1 MGKAPKLLKRAKSKE
16 KFDVAVIGGGLAGV
30 CAAIAAARRGCKVVF
45 IHDRPVLGGNSSSEI
60 RMHVC
65 GATAGFNRFA
75 RESGI
80 LEEIRMENAH
90 RNPHDRPSVWDW
102 ILWEWVTREP
112 NITLH
117 LNTAAT
123 QAIMRGKDTIAGVR
137 CVQTSTEKEFAFYA
151 NFFIDCSGD
160 GCLAAD
166 AGADFR
172 MGREARSE
180 FNESLAPEKADNLV
194 LGSSL
199 LFEAKDVGHP
209 VKFVPPPWAKVFATD
224 DELRFRGHNYL
235 NKGHWWIEWGGRFNT
250 ITDNEMIRDELIK
263 ALFGVWDHIKN
274 RGDHGADNYI
284 LDWIGNVPGKRESRR
299 FLGDHILTQQE
310 VQSAELFSDRVAYG
324 GWPID
329 LHPPDGIY
337 ARDERPASGATVDMF
352 SIPFGSLYSRNI
364 RNLLFA
370 GRNASM
376 THVAFG
382 ATRVQAT
389 CAVMGQAVGTAA
401 ALCKKRR
408 CTPRQLRQKRIMEL
422 QQALLKDDAY
432 IIAMRYSDPDDLLRG
447 ARVTASSEAQLEML
461 DPIERHRC
469 DSDRAQMF
477 MVTGPRLNT
486 VSLLLENSL
495 HDAVPVTVSLHEARS
510 LTEFAGA
517 MEIASSKVLM
527 PGERRAWMDFKLNA
541 SVTPNCF
548 YYVKVH
554 KNASIFWCWSD
565 EDLPATQRAWFSQP
579 ETKWVRGMGTYCFGL
594 SPASRPYGGWNVV
607 NGVARPEGQ
616 ANVWISD
623 PASPLPQRLDL
634 VLKRP
639 AMINTVYLTF
649 DTDLMTK
656 FPHAVPPECVRD
668 YVVFCRSA
676 GRWREIA
683 RESGNHHRRRVHR
696 FRAVK
701 ADALRLEVSATNG
714 APSAR
719 VYEIRAY
726 LEQVTTEMG
735 SDLNY

>member
-1 MGKAPKLLKRAKSKE
+1 MAKLLKSE
-16 KFDVAVIGGGLAGV
+16 KMGSSQRFDVAVIGGGLAGI
-30 CAAIAAARRGCKVVF
+30 CAAIAASRRGCKVVF

-65 GATAGFNRFA
+65 GAVAGFNRFA
-75 RESGI
+75 RETGI
-80 LEEIRMENAH
+80 LEEIRMENAL
-90 RNPHDRPSVWDW
+90 RNPHDRHSVWDW

-112 NITLH
+112 NITLY

-123 QAIMRGKDTIAGVR
+123 QAIMRGKDTIAGVK
-137 CVQTSTEKEFAFYA
+137 CVQTSTEKEFTFYA
-151 NFFIDCSGD
+151 SYFIDCSGD
-160 GCLAAD
+160 GTVAAA

-180 FNESLAPEKADNLV
+180 FNEPLAPEKADNLV

-209 VKFVPPPWAKVFATD
+209 VKFVAPPWAKVFATD
-224 DELRFRGHNYL
+224 DDLRFRGHSYL

-299 FLGDHILTQQE
+299 FMGDHILKQQE
-310 VQSAELFSDRVAYG
+310 VQEAELFSDRVACG

-337 ARDERPASGATVDMF
+337 ARDERPATGVTVDLF

-389 CAVMGQAVGTAA
+389 CAIMGQAVGTAA
-401 ALCKKRR
+401 ALCLKRR
-408 CTPRQLRQKRIMEL
+408 CTPRDLREKHIMEL

-432 IIAMRYSDPDDLLRG
+432 IISMRNCDPDDLLRG
-447 ARVTASSEAQLEML
+447 ARVTASSEARLEML

-477 MVTGPRLNT
+477 MVTADRANV
-486 VSLLLENSL
+486 VSLLLENGL
-495 HDAVPVTVSLHEARS
+495 HEAAPVTVSLHEARG
-510 LTEFAGA
+510 LTKFAGA
-517 MEIASSKVLM
+517 MEIASCTVLM
-527 PGERRAWMDFKLNA
+527 PGEKRAWMDFKFNFQ
-541 SVTPNCF
+541 VTPNCF

-554 KNASIFWCWSD
+554 KNPGIFWCWSD
-565 EDLPATQRAWFSQP
+565 EDLPATQRAWYSQP
-579 ETKWVRGMGTYCFGL
+579 GSSWVRGMGTYCFRL
-594 SPASRPYGGWNVV
+594 APASCPYNAH
-607 NGVARPEGQ
+607 NIISGVARPEEQ
-616 ANVWISD
+616 ANIWISN
-623 PASPLPQRLDL
+623 PAAHLPQSVEL

-639 AMINTVYLTF
+639 ARINIVYLTF

-656 FPHAVPPECVRD
+656 FPHAVPAECVRD
-668 YVVFCRSA
+668 YVLSCRSA
-676 GRWREIA
+676 GRWRVIA
-683 RESGNHHRRRVHR
+683 RETGNHQRRRVHR
-696 FRAVK
+696 FAPAK
-701 ADALRLEVSATNG
+701 ADAFRLEVLATNG
-714 APSAR
+714 AQSAR
-719 VYEIRAY
+719 VYEMRAY
-726 LEQVTTEMG
+726 LE
-735 SDLNY
+735 